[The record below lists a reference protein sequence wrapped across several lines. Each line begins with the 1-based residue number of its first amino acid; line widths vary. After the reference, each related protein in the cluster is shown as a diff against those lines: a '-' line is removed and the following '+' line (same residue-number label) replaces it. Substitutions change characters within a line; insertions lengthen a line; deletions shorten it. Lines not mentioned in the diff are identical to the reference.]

1 MGSMY
6 AQNDGT
12 WGDGRAV
19 EVRFPITDTELPEGL
34 SQEEQLERMKADRE
48 RWPWLGGEI
57 KGQRG
62 PDEWEVVV
70 YDERLAQ
77 LEDGSPAPPG
87 TPPEDLRYP
96 TCYRDG
102 SEIREPQREA
112 EPSAEAP
119 GETSPEA
126 VLARLDAELEA
137 GQ

>member
-1 MGSMY
+1 MY
-6 AQNDGT
+6 AENDGT
-12 WGDGRAV
+12 WSDGQAV
-19 EVRFPITDTELPEGL
+19 EVRYPLAAAEPPEGL
-34 SQEEQLERMKADRE
+34 SDDERTEQLRADRE
-48 RWPWLGGEI
+48 TWPWLPGEI
-57 KGQRG
+57 LLQCG
-62 PDEWEVVV
+62 PGEWEVVV

-77 LEDGSPAPPG
+77 LEDGSPAPAG
-87 TPPEDLRYP
+87 TPGEDLRYP

>member
-1 MGSMY
+1 MGRH
-6 AQNDGT
+6 AENDGT
-12 WGDGRAV
+12 WGDGQAV
-19 EVRFPITDTELPEGL
+19 EVRFPISDTELPEGL

-57 KGQRG
+57 KGQCG
-62 PDEWEVVV
+62 PAEWEVVV

-77 LEDGSPAPPG
+77 LEDGSPAPAG
-87 TPPEDLRYP
+87 TPGEDLLFP

-119 GETSPEA
+119 GEISPEA